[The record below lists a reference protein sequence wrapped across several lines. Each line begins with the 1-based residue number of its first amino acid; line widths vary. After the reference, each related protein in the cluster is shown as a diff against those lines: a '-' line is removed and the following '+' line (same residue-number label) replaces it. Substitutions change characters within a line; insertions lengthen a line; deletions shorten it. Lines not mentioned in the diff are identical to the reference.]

1 MRVAIIGAGPSGLV
15 TLKYLQT
22 AHQFLDI
29 DPIEA
34 VLFEAEDSMG
44 GTFAHRTYEDAELV
58 SSKQLTTFSD
68 FRPRKD
74 DPDFLSTDRYI
85 EYLNDYCH
93 HFNLWPAIKLSSPVV
108 SVRRHSSKR
117 HVLTFKDKKNNGEL
131 CEYMFDA
138 IAVCSGLH
146 VTPNLPAIEGIQHVP
161 QHFHSS
167 DLKSKAQFGIDKTIL
182 ILGSGETGMDL
193 AYMAVNSPTR
203 RVLMSHRDGFLCA
216 PKRVPD
222 PVILPILG
230 NKPDPTHLN
239 VPVDSSS
246 ASLFD
251 TAYVH
256 PRLRD
261 HMLLWEYYDFFIKST
276 LWLVGGSKYGMAQW
290 VGGISD
296 GRYHASS
303 IFFNKSNKAM
313 PYISAPYRQEGE
325 SSLVD
330 RIRSSLIQ
338 VPIADTHG
346 RHIDLAPWPERIDE
360 NGVVRFRDNGGKEYT
375 RLKDESIK
383 PDIVIFA
390 TGYTQ
395 TFPFFD
401 KSNLSD
407 GRSDSLKG
415 DKRGNDHNQHGHD
428 YKTPGQLNVRDIWHT
443 SDPSVGYIGFVR
455 PSFGAIPPLSEL
467 QAQLWVLN
475 LVRGPGSFSHLNPAD
490 EPQYRLKHAT
500 NSRIQYGV
508 DHESYA
514 YQLALD
520 IGSAPSLMEVI
531 RAGWTYPSASTVVA
545 KNGKTLKP
553 VQGAWYKL
561 PLVWALGANFNAKF
575 RMGGP
580 WRWDGAREVLVDELW
595 DTVERRGGF
604 FGHVTLSGLPM
615 LVFGSISFVL
625 WMIEPFITIFS
636 SSKGGCGS
644 DVVGGKGIERDGEEN
659 EIMLSS
665 RGKED

>member
-1 MRVAIIGAGPSGLV
+1 MRVAVIGAGPSGLV
-15 TLKYLQT
+15 TLKFLRT
-22 AHQFLDI
+22 AHQFLGST
-29 DPIEA
+29 DPIEV
-34 VLFEAEDSMG
+34 VLFEAEDSVG

-74 DPDFLSTDRYI
+74 DPDFLSTDRYV

-93 HFNLWPAIKLSSPVV
+93 EFDLWSAIKLSSPVV
-108 SVRRHSSKR
+108 KVRRRLSKGR
-117 HVLTFKDKKNNGEL
+117 RVHVLTFKNKKGDGEL
-131 CEYMFDA
+131 CEYVCDA
-138 IAVCSGLH
+138 VAVCSGLH

-167 DLKSKAQFGIDKTIL
+167 ELKSKAQFGTDKTVL

-193 AYMAVNSPTR
+193 GYMAVNSPTR
-203 RVLMSHRDGFLCA
+203 RVLISHRDGFLCA

-230 NKPDPTHLN
+230 NKPDPSHLN

-296 GRYHASS
+296 GRYHASK

-313 PYISAPYRQEGE
+313 PYISAPYRHECE

-346 RHIDLAPWPERIDE
+346 RLIDLAPWPERIDHD
-360 NGVVRFRDNGGKEYT
+360 GVVRFRDNGAKEYT
-375 RLKDESIK
+375 RLKGESIK

-395 TFPFFD
+395 TFPFF
-401 KSNLSD
+401 
-407 GRSDSLKG
+407 
-415 DKRGNDHNQHGHD
+415 NQPTGLDD
-428 YKTPGQLNVRDIWHT
+428 YNTPGQLDVRDIWHT

-475 LVRGPGSFSHLNPAD
+475 LVRGPGSFSHLSPGD
-490 EPQYRLKHAT
+490 EPQYRLKHPT
-500 NSRIQYGV
+500 TSRIQYGV

-520 IGSAPSLMEVI
+520 MESAPSFTEVVK
-531 RAGWTYPSASTVVA
+531 AGWAYPSQAISTTWSRGGA
-545 KNGKTLKP
+545 ALKP
-553 VQGAWYKL
+553 VEGAWYKL

-575 RMGGP
+575 RMRGP
-580 WRWDGAREVLVDELW
+580 WQWDGAREVLVDELW
-595 DTVERRGGF
+595 DTIERRGGF

-615 LVFGSISFVL
+615 LVFGSISLVL
-625 WMIEPFITIFS
+625 WMFECFASMFPWSTLGHKAPVS
-636 SSKGGCGS
+636 ESL
-644 DVVGGKGIERDGEEN
+644 VEEN
-659 EIMLSS
+659 
-665 RGKED
+665 KESNSTFKPN